1 MQRIP
6 SRSNPIV
13 KTAVNKLLPLMLSL
27 DRVSTP
33 QQLVEEGKN
42 LDRLGRITPLSAGIK
57 KKSFF
62 INHIECE
69 LLTPRKPKDGLLFYI
84 HGGGYC
90 VGSVDSH
97 RSLVAYLAKKLNR
110 QAIVFSYRKA
120 PVHPFPAAINDAL
133 EVYQWVLRQGYN
145 PNEVVFAGDSAGGG
159 MTLSLLKRNRDLGLP
174 QPAAACCISPWV
186 DKTLSGTSMES
197 NEANERIL
205 SRGKLNLFADSYCA
219 DIARDN
225 PKISPLFGDLR
236 GLPPTL
242 FQVGGSEIL
251 LQDSVRAVEK
261 IRADGGVAE
270 LEVWDDMQHVWHY
283 MYPLLKDARLA
294 IGNMCDFF
302 ERKLAM

>member
-1 MQRIP
+1 MQGIP
-6 SRSNPIV
+6 SQSHPIV
-13 KTAVNKLLPLMLSL
+13 KTALSKLLPLMLSF

-33 QQLVEEGKN
+33 QQLLEEGEN
-42 LDRLGRITPLSAGIK
+42 LDKIGRVTPLPMGVK
-57 KKSFF
+57 KKAFMV
-62 INHIECE
+62 NHIECE

-97 RSLVAYLAKKLNR
+97 RSLVGYLAKKLNR

-186 DKTLSGTSMES
+186 DKTLSGDSMELNKAS
-197 NEANERIL
+197 ELVL
-205 SRGKLNLFADSYCA
+205 SEGKLKLFADNYCGDA
-219 DIARDN
+219 ARDN
-225 PKISPLFGDLR
+225 PKVSPLFGDFSD
-236 GLPPTL
+236 LPPTL
-242 FQVGGSEIL
+242 FQVGASEIL
-251 LQDSVRAVEK
+251 LQDSVGAAEK
-261 IRADGGVAE
+261 MGADGGVAE

-294 IGNMCDFF
+294 ITRMCDFF
-302 ERKLAM
+302 EAQLAR